1 MREREKVL
9 RGHFF
14 LRRRQLNDARTSRVS
29 QVRALALC
37 PFLQPPRGSERSL
50 WLTRNQEARN
60 ESKRGKTAAAA
71 SPPPFFPTSTIPIK
85 INFSTSRFFSSPPSF
100 SSLSSKSKTQ
110 TARPSRE
117 PVAMM
122 SWIFGKR
129 KTPAGES
136 SRSVSFVERGV
147 QKRREKRRRR
157 ERNRVVQRMV
167 FRWSIDG
174 ELNLGPLSTSPLSLP
189 FLFSDRS

>member
-136 SRSVSFVERGV
+136 SR
-147 QKRREKRRRR
+147 KRKKGKKKNRHSLSRPRRRR
-157 ERNRVVQRMV
+157 
-167 FRWSIDG
+167 
-174 ELNLGPLSTSPLSLP
+174 
-189 FLFSDRS
+189 